1 MAMLFRLARRKAQQC
16 EKASLSYASARGDVL
31 VIHEASRPTILL
43 GQEHRLVHS
52 IDATCGCREDQIAAF
67 EIVNHGAFSTRPG
80 DLHVESR
87 APALAQLQR

>member
-1 MAMLFRLARRKAQQC
+1 M
-16 EKASLSYASARGDVL
+16 
-31 VIHEASRPTILL
+31 IHEASRPAILL

-87 APALAQLQR
+87 APALAQLQWFAFRLARRTARQIENVNILRRRRD